1 MPKQL
6 SRCLIPLIACLSSG
20 PLLAD
25 TATDTAPVS
34 IETCLNAA
42 YEIVPGGFVKVE
54 FLDPSAEHIPAY
66 EIDLITD
73 NGKEFKVEVDAAS
86 GAIIEMS
93 VERWQIGEEDSERR

>member
-1 MPKQL
+1 MPNRL
-6 SRCLIPLIACLSSG
+6 SRCLIPVIACLSSG
-20 PLLAD
+20 PLLA
-25 TATDTAPVS
+25 DTAPVS

-73 NGKEFKVEVDAAS
+73 HGKEFKVEVDAAS